1 MNALNP
7 ASTALLAVHLQHDI
21 VSPGTAFGGLFSSEV
36 QSRDVLAQCEK
47 AMKSVRDAGGLVVPL
62 RIAFA
67 DDYSDLNPTVPLL
80 QMVVQAGCLK
90 DGSEGAAIVPDV
102 SILENDV
109 VVTHQ
114 LPGPFSASGLNEIL
128 SSRGIEN
135 VVVCGVAT
143 NASVES
149 TVRQASD
156 LGYTTFVLSDACSA
170 ADGPSHEASLAS
182 MGLFARVTTLAELSA
197 AFAGGATPEQQ

>member
-1 MNALNP
+1 MNTLNP

-21 VSPGTAFGGLFSSEV
+21 VSPGTAFGNLFSSEV

-47 AMKSVRDAGGLVVPL
+47 AMKTVRDAGGLVVPL

-67 DDYSDLNPTVPLL
+67 GDYSNLNPTVPLL
-80 QMVVQAGCLK
+80 QMVAQAGCLK
-90 DGSEGAAIVPDV
+90 DGSEGAALVPGVNIMEKDIV
-102 SILENDV
+102 L
-109 VVTHQ
+109 THQ
-114 LPGPFSASGLNEIL
+114 MPGPFSGSALHEIL

-149 TVRQASD
+149 AVRQASD
-156 LGYTTFVLSDACSA
+156 LGYTTFVLSDAASA
-170 ADGPSHEASLAS
+170 ADGPSHEASLGS
-182 MGLFARVTTLAELSA
+182 MGLFARVTTIPELSA
-197 AFAGGATPEQQ
+197 AFADVANAT